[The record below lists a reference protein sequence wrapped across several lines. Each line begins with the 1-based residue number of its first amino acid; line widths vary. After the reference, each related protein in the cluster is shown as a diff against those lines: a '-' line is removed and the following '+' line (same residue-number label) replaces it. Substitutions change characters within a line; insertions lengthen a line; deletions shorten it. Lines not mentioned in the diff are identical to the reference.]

1 MAVFRVG
8 DRVCYP
14 MHGVG
19 VIEAIEDREVL
30 GVTSKYYV
38 LRFILGKMTAMVPVD
53 TAEKVGLRSIIAEN
67 ECDRILDFL
76 KEEPQAECENW
87 NRRYRENYEKLR
99 GGDIYDVADVVK
111 CLMRRDEEKG
121 LSAGER
127 KMLASARQVLIT
139 ELAAASGREPEDLFL
154 TIGI

>member
-1 MAVFRVG
+1 MFRVG

-30 GVTSKYYV
+30 GITSKYYV

-53 TAEKVGLRSIIAEN
+53 TAEKVGLRYIITDA
-67 ECDRILDFL
+67 ECDNVLAFL
-76 KEEPQAECENW
+76 RQEPLAECDNW
-87 NRRYRENYEKLR
+87 NRRYRENYDKLR
-99 GGDIYDVADVVK
+99 GGNIYDVADVVK
-111 CLMRRDEEKG
+111 CLQKRDEEKG

-127 KMLASARQVLIT
+127 KMLASARQVLVT
-139 ELAAASGREPEDLFL
+139 ELAAASGRDTEELFL

>member
-1 MAVFRVG
+1 MTVFRVG

-19 VIEAIEDREVL
+19 IIEAIEEREVL
-30 GVTSKYYV
+30 GVTSTYYV

-53 TAEKVGLRSIIAEN
+53 TAEKVGLRAIIDQS
-67 ECDRILDFL
+67 ECDRILNFL
-76 KEEPQAECENW
+76 KQEPQAECDNW
-87 NRRYRENYEKLR
+87 NRRYRENYERLR
-99 GGDIYDVADVVK
+99 GGNIYDVADVVK
-111 CLMRRDEEKG
+111 CLMRRDEDKG

-127 KMLASARQVLIT
+127 KMLASARQVLVT

>member
-1 MAVFRVG
+1 MFRVG

-30 GVTSKYYV
+30 GVSAEYYV
-38 LRFILGKMTAMVPVD
+38 LRFVLGKMTAMVPVA
-53 TAEKVGLRSIIAEN
+53 TAERVGLRAIITQE
-67 ECDRILDFL
+67 ECERVMAFL
-76 KEEPQAECENW
+76 REEPETECYNW

-99 GGDIYDVADVVK
+99 GGDIYDVAGVVK
-111 CLMRRDEEKG
+111 CLQRRDEEKG

-127 KMLASARQVLIT
+127 KMLVSARQVLVT
-139 ELAAASGREPEDLFL
+139 EIAEASGREAEDVLL

>member
-1 MAVFRVG
+1 MFRVG

-30 GVTSKYYV
+30 GVSAKYYV
-38 LRFILGKMTAMVPVD
+38 LRFVLGKMTAMVPVA
-53 TAEKVGLRSIIAEN
+53 TAERVGLRTIITKDECEQVLAFLREEPET
-67 ECDRILDFL
+67 ECD
-76 KEEPQAECENW
+76 NW

-99 GGDIYDVADVVK
+99 GGDIYDVAGVVK
-111 CLMRRDEEKG
+111 CLQRRDEEKG

-127 KMLASARQVLIT
+127 KMLVSARQVLVT
-139 ELAAASGREPEDLFL
+139 EIAEASGREAEDVLL

>member
-1 MAVFRVG
+1 MFRVG

-30 GVTSKYYV
+30 GSTAEYYV
-38 LRFILGKMTAMVPVD
+38 LRFVLGKMTAMVPVE
-53 TAEKVGLRSIIAEN
+53 TAEKVGLRAIIEAD
-67 ECDRILDFL
+67 ECERILSLL
-76 KEEPQAECENW
+76 KEEPEAESDNW

-99 GGDIYDVADVVK
+99 GGDIYDVARVVQ
-111 CLMRRDEEKG
+111 CLRRRDEDKG

-127 KMLASARQVLIT
+127 KMLVSARQVLVT
-139 ELAAASGREPEDLFL
+139 ELAEASGRTAEELFL
-154 TIGI
+154 LIES

>member
-1 MAVFRVG
+1 MNVFRVG

-19 VIEAIEDREVL
+19 IIEAIEEREVL
-30 GVTSKYYV
+30 GVTSTYYV

-53 TAEKVGLRSIIAEN
+53 TAEKVGLRAIIDQN
-67 ECDRILDFL
+67 ECDRILNFL
-76 KEEPQAECENW
+76 KQEPQAECDNW
-87 NRRYRENYEKLR
+87 NRRYRENYERLR
-99 GGDIYDVADVVK
+99 GGNIYDVADVVK
-111 CLMRRDEEKG
+111 CLMRRDEDKG

-127 KMLASARQVLIT
+127 KMLASARQVLVT

>member
-1 MAVFRVG
+1 MFRVG

-30 GVTSKYYV
+30 GITSKYYV

-53 TAEKVGLRSIIAEN
+53 TAEKVGLRYIIDEHEYEKVMDFLREEPLS
-67 ECDRILDFL
+67 ECD
-76 KEEPQAECENW
+76 NW

-111 CLMRRDEEKG
+111 CLRRRDEEKG

-139 ELAAASGREPEDLFL
+139 ELAEASGGDVEELFL
-154 TIGI
+154 TIGM